1 MNLHD
6 ALTWA
11 SQRKHAVLITL
22 RKDGRA
28 QSSDVVY
35 ASNVGGL
42 IVSVT
47 ADRAKTVNMQRDDRV
62 VLHITDPASWSYIS
76 LSGTAKL
83 SPVATQPD
91 DAICDALVDY
101 YRSVT
106 NTQHNDWPSYRQAMV
121 DEKRLL
127 VTIEPTTVAG
137 QINPS
142 S

>member
-1 MNLHD
+1 MNLND

-11 SQRKHAVLITL
+11 AQRKHAVLIT
-22 RKDGRA
+22 
-28 QSSDVVY
+28 S
-35 ASNVGGL
+35 
-42 IVSVT
+42 
-47 ADRAKTVNMQRDDRV
+47 AKTDAPSPATSCMHPPPTDSSSPSRQTAPKPSTCNATTASSLHHRPSLV
-62 VLHITDPASWSYIS
+62 VIRLTH
-76 LSGTAKL
+76 GTAKL
-83 SPVATQPD
+83 SPVATQPN